1 MLFCSWWNCF
11 AIIYEDKND
20 ASMQML
26 MFKDSFLP
34 ISNALYDF
42 YLFAPDLDEVQ
53 NLLPP
58 SFAWT
63 KWKCIIT
70 IPQPR
75 LQEKHKTAMRLLT
88 NQSCNP
94 SEQTVD
100 FIIFLISSSFIWIIC
115 WLLSFLPVL
124 SSWCGKTH
132 QESISR
138 PGPCVSQSKSGASS
152 SSPSL
157 QAELF
162 TTHWC
167 GGWPAVLLVN
177 YSYPLPS

>member
-1 MLFCSWWNCF
+1 MMLLCKCWCLRIRFCLSVMLFMISIYSPLTLTRCRTCSHPVSPGPNG
-11 AIIYEDKND
+11 N
-20 ASMQML
+20 ASL
-26 MFKDSFLP
+26 LFL
-34 ISNALYDF
+34 SRGCRRN
-42 YLFAPDLDEVQ
+42 
-53 NLLPP
+53 
-58 SFAWT
+58 T
-63 KWKCIIT
+63 K
-70 IPQPR
+70 Q
-75 LQEKHKTAMRLLT
+75 QLT

-115 WLLSFLPVL
+115 WLLSFLPAL

-177 YSYPLPS
+177 YSYPLSS